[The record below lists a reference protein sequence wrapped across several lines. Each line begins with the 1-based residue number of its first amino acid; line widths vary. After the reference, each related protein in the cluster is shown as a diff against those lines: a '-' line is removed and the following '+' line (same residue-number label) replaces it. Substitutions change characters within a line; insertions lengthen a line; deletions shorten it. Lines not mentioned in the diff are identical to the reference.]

1 MHPSKKRRTYPSRSG
16 NLLFG
21 CLAVLGVLFLI
32 AVIATIFVMRSY
44 RGWVAGGVEGA
55 VDAVL
60 VEMQIEEQEQGEIMG
75 HVQTLM
81 TKYTSKEISNEQLA
95 RVAEK
100 LVSSPLIAASMV
112 GVIEKLYFDQSG
124 LSEAELLEA
133 DLQLRRYASGL
144 FDKSISAD
152 SVETVLASVSTD
164 TPDGNDIVLQYQA
177 GPGGSTQFALRSQD
191 EVSDDDLRELVAQA
205 KAKADEAGVEP
216 NPAEIDLSDTLGI
229 AIAEALGEDPTLW
242 VPAADELLDEGN
254 EVEQTPI
261 DDEGDDASEDE
272 PTTEDGP

>member
-1 MHPSKKRRTYPSRSG
+1 MKQRTYPGRRG

-21 CLAVLGVLFLI
+21 CLAVLGVLVLI
-32 AVIATIFVMRSY
+32 AVIATVFVMRSY
-44 RGWVAGGVEGA
+44 RGWVASGVEGA
-55 VDAVL
+55 VEAVL

-100 LVSSPLIAASMV
+100 LVDSPLVAASMV
-112 GVIEKLYFDQSG
+112 GVIDKLYFAQSG
-124 LSEAELLEA
+124 LSDEEKAEAR
-133 DLQLRRYASGL
+133 LQLRRYSNGL
-144 FDKSISAD
+144 FDEVISAD
-152 SVETVLASVSTD
+152 SVEMVLASVSTN

-177 GPGGSTQFALRSQD
+177 GPGGGTQFALRSQD

-205 KAKADEAGVEP
+205 QAKADEAGVES

-242 VPAADELLDEGN
+242 VPSADELLDEGDQ
-254 EVEQTPI
+254 VEQTPI
-261 DDEGDDASEDE
+261 DDEGNDLPEDE
-272 PTTEDGP
+272 PAEEDGP